1 MATGR
6 YAQRGRHVRLEGME
20 ARGHLAAPSE
30 LAVTLPP
37 TGNGLRVIKML
48 ALLVVVVL
56 GVASVAYLSL
66 ASTLMGAVPNWE
78 EGNATW
84 VKRSTFVG
92 NVPDTGDIAMVSVDA
107 PAATSVP
114 GKFVDATAGISKSV
128 IVVQVAGENGIITYG
143 KDGEIFFNGNSTG
156 YNAGQPH
163 GEHRLERSNIGI
175 CLSGDCEPGSVLTYP
190 TSHIV
195 GEAEALVE
203 PSGITPY
210 DEAQ

>member
-1 MATGR
+1 M
-6 YAQRGRHVRLEGME
+6 
-20 ARGHLAAPSE
+20 RGHLAAPSE

-37 TGNGLRVIKML
+37 TGNGLRVVKML
-48 ALLVVVVL
+48 FLLVAVVL
-56 GVASVAYLSL
+56 SVASIAYLSL

-92 NVPDTGDIAMVSVDA
+92 NVPKTGDIAMVSVEA

-114 GKFVDATAGISKSV
+114 GKFMDSTVGISSSIIV
-128 IVVQVAGENGIITYG
+128 IQVAGENGVVSYG
-143 KDGEIFFNGNSTG
+143 DDGEIFFNGNPTG
-156 YNAGQPH
+156 YSADKPRE
-163 GEHRLERSNIGI
+163 EHRLERSNVGL
-175 CLSGDCEPGSVLTYP
+175 CLAGDCEPGTVLTYP
-190 TSHIV
+190 TAHIV
-195 GEAEALVE
+195 GEAEALIE